1 MKEIWIK
8 ISDIPQYEVS
18 NMGNVKN
25 TKTWTGT
32 MYIDKEKIL
41 KPVKYKNGYLYVILK
56 CKKKLVH
63 RLVAESFIE
72 NKYNLLIVNHKNGV
86 KTDNRVENLEWCTYS
101 HNEKEAYKIGIKKPC
116 AKRVIQFDLTGKI
129 IKEWESLS
137 QIKRELGYSIGNISD
152 VCRGKVKTAYKSK
165 WKFKEE

>member
-63 RLVAESFIE
+63 RLVMVLKQTIE
-72 NKYNLLIVNHKNGV
+72 
-86 KTDNRVENLEWCTYS
+86 
-101 HNEKEAYKIGIKKPC
+101 
-116 AKRVIQFDLTGKI
+116 
-129 IKEWESLS
+129 
-137 QIKRELGYSIGNISD
+137 
-152 VCRGKVKTAYKSK
+152 
-165 WKFKEE
+165 